1 MSRNSRELDKVE
13 RGFAKLVGPT
23 KARALRKKLE
33 KKIVLAAKQ
42 GGGEAQAISDL
53 IRKKQAG
60 WVNVYGTKDAV
71 LVEKGTGCTFLGSN
85 SQKITRKKIT
95 PKGTAPVDIIAYRN
109 FAKSTTAENFVPHI
123 YLDKKG
129 NPTVGIGHLIPD
141 AQAAGNLANKYVF
154 TRKGT
159 NVRSTSTDLENDFNA
174 VNSTGSLNFVAS
186 AFAKLTQ
193 HEMSLAEAEQLA
205 LDDIRE
211 KVRQLKSRGAFPEFD
226 SYPPIAKFALLDMA
240 FTSGVGKILKDF
252 KVFTPAV
259 RRRDWRVAAKESNR
273 ATISADRNTKVRQ
286 WFIQAAIVEIFY
298 IHASCTKN
306 LKTKRV

>member
-1 MSRNSRELDKVE
+1 MSHNSRELDKLQ
-13 RGFAKLVGPT
+13 RGFTKLVGPT
-23 KARALRKKLE
+23 KARTLRKDLE
-33 KKIVLAAKQ
+33 KKIAQAAKQ
-42 GGGEAQAISDL
+42 GGSDAKAIADL
-53 IRKKQAG
+53 IRKKQAA
-60 WVNVYGTKDAV
+60 WVNEYGTNNAV
-71 LVEKGTGCTFLGSN
+71 LVEKGTGCTFLGSDN
-85 SQKITRKKIT
+85 KKIKSQKIR
-95 PKGTAPVDIIAYRN
+95 PKPTAPVDIIAYRN
-109 FAKSTTAENFVPHI
+109 FAKSSTAENFVPHI
-123 YLDKKG
+123 YLDKLG

-211 KVRQLKSRGAFPEFD
+211 KVRQLKSRGAFPDYD

-240 FTSGVGKILKDF
+240 FTFGVGKILKGF

-259 RRRDWRVAAKESNR
+259 GRRDWRVAAKESNR
-273 ATISADRNTKVRQ
+273 APISADRNTKV
-286 WFIQAAIVEIFY
+286 IP
-298 IHASCTKN
+298 TD
-306 LKTKRV
+306 